1 MSEENKILKLLVQIE
16 TGDWGRI
23 DCPERRS
30 CWHAIAGWLVIG
42 VVVFIVVAEVIAFA
56 HL

>member
-1 MSEENKILKLLVQIE
+1 MKRFPKDRQEYY
-16 TGDWGRI
+16 WGRI